1 MTGNY
6 NFFNL
11 LTLTLC
17 LSLLDDQHVNYWLRK
32 SAKTSDNGTV
42 KLQGLNTRSIS
53 PFCHHRTPYVPCSE
67 SKPLSSLCYLL
78 ELLVWALLILGTI
91 VCFDLQLDTSK
102 KVVSSRTGVCLCVCV
117 CFKIYVIRSTCFVYF
132 FCLPALDSF
141 QICLYIYIIYIKYT
155 HTQTYNNLIFLTYP
169 GSIHLPPV

>member
-1 MTGNY
+1 MQKVLLACFLASESIIGHFFIILLQILLQVLIILTGNY

-17 LSLLDDQHVNYWLRK
+17 LSLLDDQHVIYWLRK
-32 SAKTSDNGTV
+32 AAKTSNNGTI
-42 KLQGLNTRSIS
+42 KLQGLNTRAVC

-67 SKPLSSLCYLL
+67 SKPLSWLCCLL

-102 KVVSSRTGVCLCVCV
+102 KAVSSRTGVCVCV
-117 CFKIYVIRSTCFVYF
+117 CLF
-132 FCLPALDSF
+132 LD
-141 QICLYIYIIYIKYT
+141 ICD
-155 HTQTYNNLIFLTYP
+155 
-169 GSIHLPPV
+169 

>member
-1 MTGNY
+1 MIIVLQVLLQVLIILTGSY

-32 SAKTSDNGTV
+32 AAKTSNNGMI
-42 KLQGLNTRSIS
+42 KLQGLNTRAVS

-67 SKPLSSLCYLL
+67 SKPLSWLCYLL

-91 VCFDLQLDTSK
+91 VCFDLQLDKSK
-102 KVVSSRTGVCLCVCV
+102 KAVSSRTGVCLCVCL
-117 CFKIYVIRSTCFVYF
+117 F
-132 FCLPALDSF
+132 LD
-141 QICLYIYIIYIKYT
+141 ICD
-155 HTQTYNNLIFLTYP
+155 
-169 GSIHLPPV
+169 